1 MQNIGAEGQKR
12 VRDTKSLGASVL
24 RKRALGRAV
33 AASPEQLGLPA
44 QTLDALGKSTTAPH
58 SLLLVS

>member
-1 MQNIGAEGQKR
+1 MQNVGAEGQKR

-24 RKRALGRAV
+24 RKHALGRAV

-44 QTLDALGKSTTAPH
+44 QTWDALGKSIAAPH
-58 SLLLVS
+58 SPLLAS